1 MSVAKSV
8 AVVIVGVLLSCVAA
22 QAFADDG
29 WPPVITRSTTTVTVT
44 VPPPPPTK

>member
-8 AVVIVGVLLSCVAA
+8 AVFIVGVMLTGVAS